1 MSTNSVGNSASNLA
15 AMIQELR
22 SENEQLRA
30 SMQQLQGGTSMK
42 ALPPQSFD
50 GNPRA
55 LQSFI
60 TQVRQYHK
68 ANEGQLKYWGEKV
81 ANASSYLK
89 GDALH
94 WFEPFIRDYSTH
106 TKKEDMKQA
115 TQDIYAGM
123 NAFEEAIKGAFGD
136 VDEERQNE
144 RKILQLKQTGPAT
157 KYATEFRL
165 LASRL
170 DWTESALMA
179 RFYEGLKDAVKDD
192 LIREDRPETLTEYIA
207 MAVKIDD
214 RQYERRI
221 EKGRKPAI
229 GPWNPRIPHH
239 RSNQGRKYQHDK
251 PRVSTAWGQTTH
263 AGPMELDNTRHGK
276 PKDLKDM
283 KCYNCGKNGHMAREC
298 RQPKKPWKPVN
309 ERQLN
314 HTQHQDH
321 AKTNWTFCYQDD
333 CLTHK
338 DRLMNDT
345 EWDEYTRASEEESPL
360 GQTQPHMP
368 MQAYEVSS
376 ASEDY
381 DPLVPWNELIY
392 YGTKPWKASTR
403 KRESTKENV
412 RLMVGDH
419 PALHHA
425 HEQHYQL
432 FWPECVYDDCE
443 YHFKEKAA
451 HRFLPR
457 NHWIEPRVKV
467 EFGQESRKWILHM
480 DEYSQGRLTFRP
492 DPAYHDKCYQ
502 DNARW
507 EDCDNDACMKHYIAK
522 ARDWR
527 LHRMKDVRKPL
538 FRVHYK
544 SDEMNDNSD
553 GPSMTWPPTTPPS
566 SGKGK
571 RRSNRD
577 NDRRRK

>member
-1 MSTNSVGNSASNLA
+1 
-15 AMIQELR
+15 
-22 SENEQLRA
+22 
-30 SMQQLQGGTSMK
+30 
-42 ALPPQSFD
+42 
-50 GNPRA
+50 
-55 LQSFI
+55 
-60 TQVRQYHK
+60 
-68 ANEGQLKYWGEKV
+68 
-81 ANASSYLK
+81 
-89 GDALH
+89 
-94 WFEPFIRDYSTH
+94 
-106 TKKEDMKQA
+106 MKQA

-507 EDCDNDACMKHYIAK
+507 EDCDNDACMKHYITK

-544 SDEMNDNSD
+544 SDERNDNSD

>member
-321 AKTNWTFCYQDD
+321 AK
-333 CLTHK
+333 LT
-338 DRLMNDT
+338 
-345 EWDEYTRASEEESPL
+345 
-360 GQTQPHMP
+360 
-368 MQAYEVSS
+368 
-376 ASEDY
+376 
-381 DPLVPWNELIY
+381 
-392 YGTKPWKASTR
+392 
-403 KRESTKENV
+403 
-412 RLMVGDH
+412 
-419 PALHHA
+419 
-425 HEQHYQL
+425 
-432 FWPECVYDDCE
+432 
-443 YHFKEKAA
+443 
-451 HRFLPR
+451 
-457 NHWIEPRVKV
+457 
-467 EFGQESRKWILHM
+467 
-480 DEYSQGRLTFRP
+480 
-492 DPAYHDKCYQ
+492 
-502 DNARW
+502 
-507 EDCDNDACMKHYIAK
+507 
-522 ARDWR
+522 
-527 LHRMKDVRKPL
+527 
-538 FRVHYK
+538 
-544 SDEMNDNSD
+544 
-553 GPSMTWPPTTPPS
+553 GPSVTRTIA
-566 SGKGK
+566 
-571 RRSNRD
+571 
-577 NDRRRK
+577 